1 MRPRA
6 LISRQTPLQS
16 DAGWTLTIESEILR
30 ALFRARYFLKGVLIG
45 AIIVLAV
52 FLVME

>member
-6 LISRQTPLQS
+6 LISQQTPLQS
-16 DAGWTLTIESEILR
+16 GAGWAITIESKILQ